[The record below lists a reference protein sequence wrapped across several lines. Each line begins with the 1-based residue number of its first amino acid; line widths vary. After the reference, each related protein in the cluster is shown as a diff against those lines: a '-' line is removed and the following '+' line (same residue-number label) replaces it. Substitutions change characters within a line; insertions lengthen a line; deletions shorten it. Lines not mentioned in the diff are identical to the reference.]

1 MISHIAKVLL
11 RLYDGVEVAAISN
24 VDNDLTE
31 SFDLCRQPLRVKETR
46 NIGEP
51 HFLDEAAFLSIG
63 DVNLSGWSVDRQ
75 FSWLTRRNEAVL
87 DTHRDGSDGSVAAHR

>member
-31 SFDLCRQPLRVKETR
+31 SFDLCRQPLRVKEAR

-63 DVNLSGWSVDRQ
+63 DVNLSGWSVDQQ
-75 FSWLTRRNEAVL
+75 FP
-87 DTHRDGSDGSVAAHR
+87 GSHGVMRPFSMPIVTVPMVPWPH